1 MIHAHKKGR
10 RITDKK
16 RVDWLSNR
24 PTIPFG
30 YGFFVSFTNDG
41 EVWNIKSLRQAIDA
55 AIRQEEKK

>member
-1 MIHAHKKGR
+1 MTPSRKKAGK
-10 RITDKK
+10 ITDKK
-16 RVDWLSNR
+16 RVDWLSKR

-55 AIRQEEKK
+55 AIRAEEKK